1 MAERNSDGREFVI
14 TRLIDAPREMVW
26 RAFTEVEHL
35 KHWWGPKGFTMMSC
49 TLDLRVGGTF
59 HYGMKSPEGYEM
71 WGKWIFRE
79 IVAPERLGIL
89 VSFSDKD
96 GGITRHPMA
105 PDWPAQMQGT
115 SIFTEQGNKTLLTNR
130 TIAFDAT
137 EVERKMF
144 EDGFASMEQG
154 FSGTYDQL
162 AEYLKKM

>member
-115 SIFTEQGNKTLLTNR
+115 
-130 TIAFDAT
+130 
-137 EVERKMF
+137 
-144 EDGFASMEQG
+144 
-154 FSGTYDQL
+154 
-162 AEYLKKM
+162 